1 MQHAISNA
9 DTCTAHYLAEQDHQ
23 ESCERALETMHLVVL
38 NDIQQGDPQT
48 TSAFA
53 DYCAEN
59 LDGEVAL
66 ALCLARIN
74 HDQGLQALAIAE
86 LQSHVDKSRAA
97 FCAKEVER
105 RIAHQQAQA
114 EAQAMF
120 SQELIHA

>member
-9 DTCTAHYLAEQDHQ
+9 GSQEAGHYAAIDRDERR
-23 ESCERALETMHLVVL
+23 ERAQEELHLIVL
-38 NDIQQGDPQT
+38 NDIQQGCPQT

-59 LDGEVAL
+59 LDGEVTL

-114 EAQAMF
+114 EAQAMA
-120 SQELIHA
+120 SQELSHA